1 MKKRWWFEMESFQ
14 IVSSI
19 LKNNR
24 LIRVYLPKS
33 YSKSE
38 SKRYPVLY
46 MHDGQNVFQDKDAIG
61 GVSLGIEEY
70 VEKNEIDVIIVAID
84 QVVEERKN
92 EYCPWVSGEFVRYLT
107 DSSDSYGGKGKQY
120 IEFIVQELKP
130 TIDSNYRTISS
141 NSLMAG
147 ISLGGLITIYAA
159 CKYPHVFRTIICLSS
174 SFWPNQ
180 EKIEKLI
187 DESDLTLIKSIYLDC
202 GTNEAGEGTRL
213 SDEFIKS
220 NQIIYRKLKD
230 KIPNTRFVV
239 IPDAEHSY
247 RFFKRRKRE
256 LFLSLQ
262 KSNK

>member
-1 MKKRWWFEMESFQ
+1 MVDLEAFQ
-14 IVSSI
+14 MVSSI

-24 LIRVYLPKS
+24 LVRVYLPKS

-46 MHDGQNVFQDKDAIG
+46 MHDGQNVFRDKDAIG
-61 GVSLGIEEY
+61 GVSLGLEEY
-70 VEKNEIDVIIVAID
+70 VEKNDIDVIIVAID

-92 EYCPWVSGEFVRYLT
+92 EYCPWVSGEFVRELT
-107 DSSDSYGGKGKQY
+107 GNSDSYGGKGKQY
-120 IEFIVQELKP
+120 IEFIVHELKP
-130 TIDSNYRTISS
+130 TIDSNFRTIND
-141 NSLMAG
+141 NSLLAG

-159 CKYPHVFRTIICLSS
+159 CKYPHIFRTIICLSS
-174 SFWPNQ
+174 SFLSNQ
-180 EKIEKLI
+180 EEIETLI
-187 DESDLTLIKSIYLDC
+187 DDSDLTLIESIYLDC
-202 GTNEAGEGTRL
+202 GTNEAGEGTQL

-247 RFFKRRKRE
+247 SFFKRRKRE

-262 KSNK
+262 KK